1 MREFWLATMSHAI
14 VANTDPPDWGHMNPM
29 GGHGTVGSC
38 AAHPMACANE
48 SLVHDLKANISLI
61 GKHPA
66 ILGY

>member
-1 MREFWLATMSHAI
+1 
-14 VANTDPPDWGHMNPM
+14 MNPM

-38 AAHPMACANE
+38 ATHPMACANE